1 MWWPTRELESGQSH
15 PALQEE
21 TMAVGFQS
29 QKDFGSGLIFLFF
42 GSVCVAI
49 ARNYPMGV
57 VEKMGPGYFP
67 TVLGTLLAV
76 NGAALVIRSFL
87 RSGTGIRGFSGRGVL
102 LTMAAIICFSLLLKA
117 AGLLIG
123 VMALVMI
130 SAYASS
136 QFRLWPSLL
145 LAVGLSI
152 FCGLVFVQALGL
164 PIPLLGSWFP
174 D

>member
-1 MWWPTRELESGQSH
+1 
-15 PALQEE
+15 
-21 TMAVGFQS
+21 MAVGLRS
-29 QKDFGSGLIFLFF
+29 PKDFGSGLIFLLF
-42 GSVCVAI
+42 GTVCVVM

-67 TVLGTLLAV
+67 TVLGALLAL
-76 NGAALVIRSFL
+76 NGAALLIRSAL
-87 RSGTGIRGFSGRGVL
+87 TSGTGIPGVSWQGIL
-102 LTMAAIICFSLLLKA
+102 LTMAAIVCFSLLLKK
-117 AGLLIG
+117 AGILIA
-123 VMALVMI
+123 VVALVII
-130 SAYASS
+130 SARASS